1 MLANQGFRVSLGGTI
16 QPVTGE
22 RIKMARLYGRCQT
35 LNETVREDATDGEHG
50 LGRHEGTL
58 FC

>member
-1 MLANQGFRVSLGGTI
+1 MLPNQGFSVSLGGPI

-22 RIKMARLYGRCQT
+22 RIKMARLCGRCQT
-35 LNETVREDATDGEHG
+35 PNETVREDGTYGEMV
-50 LGRHEGTL
+50 LGDHEGTP